1 VLGRIR
7 FGRFQSGVQKFENG
21 PRLGETLLSRRSRNR
36 PGTDHPDYPQN
47 TFHRMNERKVKV
59 IKGTE
64 QQKRLEMKRRTEMA
78 MLKILMETYMPD
90 KVGLVFPNDVKK
102 QLTPDKI

>member
-1 VLGRIR
+1 
-7 FGRFQSGVQKFENG
+7 
-21 PRLGETLLSRRSRNR
+21 
-36 PGTDHPDYPQN
+36 
-47 TFHRMNERKVKV
+47 MNERKVKV